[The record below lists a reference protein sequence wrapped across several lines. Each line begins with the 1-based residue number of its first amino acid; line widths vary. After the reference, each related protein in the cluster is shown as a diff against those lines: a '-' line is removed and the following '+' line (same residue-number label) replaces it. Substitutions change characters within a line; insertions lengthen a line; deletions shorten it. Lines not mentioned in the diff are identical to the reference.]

1 MFDVGDYVTN
11 FGVLVEQ
18 EKFQMTIFL
27 INIDIRK
34 KGNPAMAKSQKVKN

>member
-18 EKFQMTIFL
+18 EKFQMTIFF
-27 INIDIRK
+27 NKYWHK
-34 KGNPAMAKSQKVKN
+34 KKRESSNGKKSES